1 MARPKLMPT
10 GLKSKLIVAFLAI
23 VVIMGLASAMLVV
36 RSTKQSRE
44 FESVVAGE
52 FDSLMRAHEVR
63 ALELDLAGAVRGIII
78 NPDDQDELEH
88 YRAVGDELGKQLEA
102 LAAAAD
108 SQDEREVFTRLG
120 RLKEQLTN
128 LETNMISIAR
138 MQRDAAVNL
147 YDGLYT
153 TLRSQF
159 AQELQ
164 SYVDRTEKQALE
176 RVQNAVAAS
185 KRTQVLAMLITVAC
199 TAIALLIALAVASG
213 IVRPISSLVA
223 AAERIADGDL
233 TVDIKASTSDEVGRL
248 SHAFARM
255 VAGLRE
261 IVGKVAESAEQV
273 ASTSGDLSARVEES
287 AKAIQQISETGQ
299 QVASG
304 AKAQSATSQDSASA
318 VTATVEQLVQ
328 AIDEVAKGAE
338 SQMNSLR
345 TASGIM
351 ENAEKALGQVLSM
364 IERISATTE
373 QNAADAGR
381 GSDSVAD
388 VVASTDRIRAA
399 TADLTARIQ
408 ELTDHSRE
416 IKRVIEVIDDIAE
429 QTNLLALN
437 AAIEAARAG
446 EHGRGFAV
454 VADEVRKLAER
465 SSRETRAIAQ
475 LIGDVRQAT
484 DRAAK
489 SIEAVSNEVTSG
501 DRVAQEAA
509 RMLAAIREGAGKARE
524 LLNDLVSSAKSLKE
538 AASQVSRAIGEIVSV
553 AEENTAAAEEMAAG
567 AQQVKALVLGVAD
580 ATRQSA
586 AAAEEISASVEEV
599 SASIQAV
606 SASAAALADMAQN
619 LQRLTARF
627 KV

>member
-1 MARPKLMPT
+1 MARPRLMPT
-10 GLKSKLIVAFLAI
+10 GLKSKLILAFLII
-23 VVIMGLASAMLVV
+23 VIIMGLANAMLVV
-36 RSTKQSRE
+36 RSTNQSRE

-52 FDSLMRAHEVR
+52 FNDLMRAHEVR
-63 ALELDLAGAVRGIII
+63 ALDLDLASAVRGLII

-88 YRAVGDELGKQLEA
+88 YRTAGDELGKQLEA

-108 SQDEREVFTRLG
+108 SQEEREVFTRLG

-128 LETNMISIAR
+128 LETNMISMAR
-138 MQRDAAVNL
+138 MQREAAVNL
-147 YDGLYT
+147 YEGLYT

-164 SYVDRTEKQALE
+164 SYVDRTEKQALDCV
-176 RVQNAVAAS
+176 RNAVSAS
-185 KRTQVLAMLITVAC
+185 KRTQALAMLITVAC
-199 TAIALLIALAVASG
+199 TAIALLIALTVASG
-213 IVRPISSLVA
+213 IVRPISGLVT

-233 TVDIKASTSDEVGRL
+233 TGDIESSASDEVGRL

-261 IVGKVAESAEQV
+261 IVRKVAESAQQV
-273 ASTSGDLSARVEES
+273 ASTSKELSATVEES

-304 AKAQSATSQDSASA
+304 AKAQSASSQDSASA
-318 VTATVEQLVQ
+318 VTDTVEQLVQ

-351 ENAEKALGQVLSM
+351 ENAERALDQVLSL
-364 IERISATTE
+364 IERISAVTG
-373 QNAADAGR
+373 QNAADASR
-381 GSDSVAD
+381 GSDSVAN

-399 TADLTARIQ
+399 TADLTTRIQ
-408 ELTDHSRE
+408 ELTEHSRE

-454 VADEVRKLAER
+454 VADEIRKLAER

-489 SIEAVSNEVTSG
+489 SIEAVSKEVTAG
-501 DRVAQEAA
+501 DGVAQEAA
-509 RMLAAIREGAGKARE
+509 RMLAAIHEGAGKARE
-524 LLNDLVSSAKSLKE
+524 LLNGLVSSAKSLKE

-553 AEENTAAAEEMAAG
+553 AEENTAATEEMAAG
-567 AQQVKALVLGVAD
+567 AQQVRALVLSVAA
-580 ATRQSA
+580 ATKQSA
-586 AAAEEISASVEEV
+586 AAAEEISASVQEV
-599 SASIQAV
+599 SASTQAV
-606 SASAAALADMAQN
+606 STSAAALADMAEN

-627 KV
+627 RV